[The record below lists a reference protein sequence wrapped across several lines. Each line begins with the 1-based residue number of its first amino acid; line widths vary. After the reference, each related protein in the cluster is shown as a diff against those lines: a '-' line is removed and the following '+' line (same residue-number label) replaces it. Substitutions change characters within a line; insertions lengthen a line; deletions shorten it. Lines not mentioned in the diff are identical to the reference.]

1 MTPQPRLLNQPA
13 WDALLAR
20 LGPDP
25 EAAGIQYELLRR
37 RLIRFF
43 EWKGCAACEDHTD
56 DVLTRIAGKIVAGE
70 AIVNVQSYALGVA
83 RFVLKEA
90 GATPVH
96 VLIDDDALVSAAL
109 AAPPVAESDA
119 RAECLDKCLDQ
130 MPRATRS
137 LTLRYYE
144 GTGGAKVTN
153 RHAIARELG
162 ITERALR
169 LRVFRARESLEL
181 CVNDCLSV
189 RGRTKAFGVRD
200 ADVTTF

>member
-1 MTPQPRLLNQPA
+1 LSRPA

-25 EAAGIQYELLRR
+25 DAAGVQYELLRR

-43 EWKGCAACEDHTD
+43 EWKGCAACEDHAD
-56 DVLTRIAGKIVAGE
+56 DVLTRVAGKIAAGE
-70 AIVNVQSYALGVA
+70 NIANVHGYALGVA

-90 GATPVH
+90 GAMPVH
-96 VLIDDDALVSAAL
+96 VLIDEAAVAGTAL
-109 AAPPVAESDA
+109 AAPPAGEADA

-130 MPRATRS
+130 MPQAIRS
-137 LTLRYYE
+137 VTLRYYE

-189 RGRTKAFGVRD
+189 RGRTKAFGLRD

>member
-1 MTPQPRLLNQPA
+1 MTPQPRLLSQPA

-20 LGPDP
+20 LGPDL
-25 EAAGIQYELLRR
+25 EAAGVQYEQLRR

-43 EWKGCAACEDHTD
+43 EWKGCAACEDHAD
-56 DVLTRIAGKIVAGE
+56 DVLTRMARKIAAGE
-70 AIVNVQSYALGVA
+70 SIANVQAYALGVA

-90 GATPVH
+90 GAVPVH
-96 VLIDDDALVSAAL
+96 VLIDDDAMANAAL
-109 AAPPVAESDA
+109 AVPPVAEADA
-119 RAECLDKCLDQ
+119 RAACLDKCLDR

-144 GTGGAKVTN
+144 GTGGTKVSN
-153 RHAIARELG
+153 RHTLARELG

-189 RGRTKAFGVRD
+189 RGRTKPFGVRD